1 MSIHKGIIRTRSAF
15 VLSICM
21 CGDDVLRNFLSFGAV
36 LLILILVRPAAALTC
51 SRIVAFGDSLSDN
64 GPADGYGLRV
74 SSNGRV
80 WVDYLAE
87 RMGVTLLDM
96 AYTSAQTDY
105 HPVTDSARWGFC
117 WQIEE
122 YLRTKGAAS
131 ADTLYT
137 IWIGGNDL
145 LMGKEAPE
153 RRTAAA
159 IANILA
165 GMGLLIDAGAENILV
180 MNMPDL
186 GLTPL
191 MNGQNLHMNGPGQ
204 RRKFVDDPKGGAHL
218 SGSFNKALHNALAP
232 YRKSVR
238 LFEVDVFALM
248 NRFVAQGVF
257 DNAAHMLMAN
267 QPTDESYMFWD
278 THHPSDDAHRLIA
291 EAAYRTVTA
300 VSDPRAQLRPERRVS
315 GAGAFAN
322 RVLPQGGHFP
332 GRRSFSMIGKD
343 LSSCHWCQFLY
354 TDIIG
359 WQRAYRLKR
368 LYRTT

>member
-1 MSIHKGIIRTRSAF
+1 MHILLTG
-15 VLSICM
+15 
-21 CGDDVLRNFLSFGAV
+21 V
-36 LLILILVRPAAALTC
+36 LLIGLGLPGPVAALAY
-51 SRIVAFGDSLSDN
+51 SEIVSFGDSLTDN

-87 RMGVTLLDM
+87 RMGAALLDM

-105 HPVTDSARWGFC
+105 HPVTDSAKWGFC

-131 ADTLYT
+131 FDTLYA

-145 LMGKEAPE
+145 LMRKGTPE
-153 RRTAAA
+153 RKIATA

-165 GMGLLIDAGAENILV
+165 SIDRLIDAGAENILV

-191 MNGQNLHMNGPGQ
+191 MNGKNLHMNGPDQ

-218 SGSFNKALHNALAP
+218 SDSFNKGLHSALPP
-232 YRKSVR
+232 YRSAVR

-248 NRFVAQGVF
+248 NRFAAQGVF
-257 DNAAHMLMAN
+257 DNATHMLMAN

-278 THHPSDDAHRLIA
+278 THHPTDDAHRLIA
-291 EAAYRTVTA
+291 EAAYHTITTVSKPTA
-300 VSDPRAQLRPERRVS
+300 RLPLERQVS
-315 GAGAFAN
+315 GAGLYAN
-322 RVLPQGGHFP
+322 RFAG
-332 GRRSFSMIGKD
+332 
-343 LSSCHWCQFLY
+343 
-354 TDIIG
+354 
-359 WQRAYRLKR
+359 QRAEKTVI
-368 LYRTT
+368 LYD